1 MRGMLPQS
9 WCGHRSPCG
18 PCPGGSVP
26 TWLPQ
31 RNALCMTAVHPFL
44 FKRKRLH
51 RSCPDDV
58 SALLAAKKGRSHP
71 PSEQQSGDSQPG
83 LPTRHRGSRKQA
95 KPWRRAHPPSS
106 SGAESDPAPQASG
119 QPRTG
124 GLRLQ
129 ALGLGEPSPPGL
141 AHTHTHTTHT
151 LSAHSHT
158 HTQPPTYTPGHTG
171 TLTLSAHTHTH
182 MHSPSHTHTTHT
194 PSHGHRHFH
203 TPSTHFHTH
212 TYTLIPHS
220 PTHRDTHSADTHTH
234 THSHTRTHSAHTH
247 TCMHCSPPPPIPTL
261 QKRVGNTT
269 SHPQPH
275 PVKRCGLQVAR
286 AAGPR
291 QDRLL

>member
-1 MRGMLPQS
+1 M
-9 WCGHRSPCG
+9 
-18 PCPGGSVP
+18 P

-158 HTQPPTYTPGHTG
+158 HTQP
-171 TLTLSAHTHTH
+171 S
-182 MHSPSHTHTTHT
+182 
-194 PSHGHRHFH
+194 
-203 TPSTHFHTH
+203 
-212 TYTLIPHS
+212 TYTLTRTHWHPHALS
-220 PTHRDTHSADTHTH
+220 THTH
-234 THSHTRTHSAHTH
+234 THAFTFSHSHHTYTLAWTQTLSHSLNTLSHTHIHTHPTLTHSQRHTLSRHSH
-247 TCMHCSPPPPIPTL
+247 TYTLTHSHTLSPHTYMHALLTAPPNTHSPKKSRKHNVPSSAPPCEALWAP
-261 QKRVGNTT
+261 G
-269 SHPQPH
+269 
-275 PVKRCGLQVAR
+275 G
-286 AAGPR
+286 AGSR
-291 QDRLL
+291 TQTGQASLRTGVT

>member
-1 MRGMLPQS
+1 M
-9 WCGHRSPCG
+9 
-18 PCPGGSVP
+18 P

-158 HTQPPTYTPGHTG
+158 HTQLSTYT
-171 TLTLSAHTHTH
+171 LTRTHWHPHALS
-182 MHSPSHTHTTHT
+182 
-194 PSHGHRHFH
+194 
-203 TPSTHFHTH
+203 TH
-212 TYTLIPHS
+212 TYTHAFTFSHS
-220 PTHRDTHSADTHTH
+220 HHTYTLAWTQTLSHSLNTLSHTHIHTHPTLTHSQRHTL
-234 THSHTRTHSAHTH
+234 S
-247 TCMHCSPPPPIPTL
+247 
-261 QKRVGNTT
+261 
-269 SHPQPH
+269 
-275 PVKRCGLQVAR
+275 
-286 AAGPR
+286 
-291 QDRLL
+291 

>member
-1 MRGMLPQS
+1 M
-9 WCGHRSPCG
+9 
-18 PCPGGSVP
+18 P

-106 SGAESDPAPQASG
+106 GGAESDPAPQASG

-182 MHSPSHTHTTHT
+182 TCIHLLTLTPHIHPRMDTDTFTLSQHT
-194 PSHGHRHFH
+194 F
-203 TPSTHFHTH
+203 
-212 TYTLIPHS
+212 
-220 PTHRDTHSADTHTH
+220 THTH
-234 THSHTRTHSAHTH
+234 THSSHTHPLTETHTQLTLTHIHTH
-247 TCMHCSPPPPIPTL
+247 TLAHSQPTHIHACTAHRPPQYPLSKKESETQRPILSPTL
-261 QKRVGNTT
+261 
-269 SHPQPH
+269 
-275 PVKRCGLQVAR
+275 
-286 AAGPR
+286 
-291 QDRLL
+291 